1 MKNLLG
7 RNEVSVPM
15 SSAVYSFERQQKRL
29 LSLSACQDHLPSATS
44 KHLPKIKQRKSV
56 ISKMNKLGE
65 RMDCLAQGIREH
77 VSLSPKLTETVKG
90 KLSLGAKILQA
101 GGLEKIFK
109 QKFRVKDDEELLNV
123 SQCYLSTTDGPIAG
137 LLFISTDKI
146 AFCSERLIKFLSPTG
161 KLLRIYY
168 KVSIPISK
176 TMKAKESENREKPSQ
191 KYIQVI
197 TEDDFEFWFMGF
209 LNHQKTEISAP
220 GNFKYFKQ
228 LRRQNIFLSFFIF
241 FLITPIHQCKMLMQ
255 IECTDLFKLV
265 ISSIVQWRF

>member
-1 MKNLLG
+1 MKNFLSG
-7 RNEVSVPM
+7 NEVGVPM
-15 SSAVYSFERQQKRL
+15 SSAVCSFERQPKRL

-44 KHLPKIKQRKSV
+44 KHLPKIKQRKST
-56 ISKMNKLGE
+56 IRKMNKLGE

-90 KLSLGAKILQA
+90 KLSLGAKILQV
-101 GGLEKIFK
+101 GGLEKIFR
-109 QKFRVKDDEELLNV
+109 QKFSVKDDEDLLNV
-123 SQCYLSTTDGPIAG
+123 SQCYLSTTAGPIAG

-146 AFCSERLIKFLSPTG
+146 AFCSERSIKFLSPTG

-176 TMKAKESENREKPSQ
+176 IMKAKESKNMQKPSQ

-209 LNHQKTEISAP
+209 LNHQKT
-220 GNFKYFKQ
+220 
-228 LRRQNIFLSFFIF
+228 LRYLQ
-241 FLITPIHQCKMLMQ
+241 KA
-255 IECTDLFKLV
+255 
-265 ISSIVQWRF
+265 ISSSSKL